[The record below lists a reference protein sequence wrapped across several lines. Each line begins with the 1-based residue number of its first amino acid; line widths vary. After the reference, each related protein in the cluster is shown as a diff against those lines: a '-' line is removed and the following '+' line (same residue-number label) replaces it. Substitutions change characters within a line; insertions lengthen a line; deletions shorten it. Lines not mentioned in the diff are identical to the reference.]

1 MGDVRQL
8 WEENATNNTVIK
20 ILSENLNTV
29 TTSLYKSSNTN
40 TDKSF
45 KRRLSH
51 RYEYKI
57 QNNTAATSSLYQN

>member
-29 TTSLYKSSNTN
+29 TTSLYKSSNAN
-40 TDKSF
+40 TDKSS

-51 RYEYKI
+51 GYEYII